1 MSANDNP
8 FALYRDKLIGAN
20 YSTALSLQA
29 FVLSMYN
36 GNTWKFRGDSLSNFD
51 EQHLVIFMRLASWY
65 REHTE
70 SCPVFMETCRT
81 MIEKRKQLAAENL
94 RELEKL
100 RDTDLANFDGTAADL
115 RHLIDDREK
124 QYEVDK
130 GHYLID

>member
-1 MSANDNP
+1 MSMNDNP

-20 YSTALSLQA
+20 YSTAQSLQA

-51 EQHLVIFMRLASWY
+51 EQHLVIFMKLASWY
-65 REHTE
+65 RDHTE

-81 MIEKRKQLAAENL
+81 MIEKRRQLAAENL

-100 RDTDLANFDGTAADL
+100 RETDLADFDGTAAD
-115 RHLIDDREK
+115 RRYLIDDREK
-124 QYEVDK
+124 QYEFDK
-130 GHYLID
+130 AHYLID